1 MKSNKITRQSKFLLG
16 LLLIL
21 SVSSCFSSSE
31 NNQNEIAS
39 PVEETNFSVPNS
51 NINLTQPLQ
60 ISQEPKDVALCQKI
74 NQTIEQSEFS
84 NARWGI
90 AAISLKDG
98 RLVCEKEGRK
108 LFNPAS
114 VQKILT
120 SVVALEK
127 LGADFQWQTKI
138 LANKEIENGE
148 LAGDLTIYGTG
159 APDFNAANLEN
170 LVNQLQAKNL
180 RRIKG
185 NIVGDESFFRGENLG
200 DGWTWNE
207 IQWYYGA
214 EASAMS
220 INHNQTTV
228 NLSGGK
234 PVAST
239 TYVKVS
245 GATEPATDIEAVGLQ
260 RGLGDNS
267 IHVWGNGKNLDVR
280 VAVQNPALWSAQI
293 LREALERKGIVVE
306 GAATSA
312 NWKSERRAANGVELA
327 AVESQTLG
335 EIVRRMNKDSIN
347 LYAELILRTLGKR
360 FGETAP
366 DENPKVQKLRGDD
379 AAGASVIKKW
389 LTENNVATEEIKIH
403 DGSGLS
409 RLDFVTPE
417 AVGRALVFAAQ
428 SKSANVFI
436 NSLPIAGTDGTL
448 RGRLGNVRG
457 QISGKTGSIT
467 YVNSLAGY
475 AKNSGGETFAFV
487 ILCNNQTR
495 KADSSIF
502 IDSIATILVE

>member
-1 MKSNKITRQSKFLLG
+1 MKSDKIIKQLKFVLG
-16 LLLIL
+16 LSLVFY
-21 SVSSCFSSSE
+21 VSACFSSNQS
-31 NNQNEIAS
+31 NQNEIVATS
-39 PVEETNFSVPNS
+39 VEETTFSVPEANV
-51 NINLTQPLQ
+51 NLAQPLQ
-60 ISQEPKDVALCQKI
+60 ISQEPRDIAICQKI
-74 NQTIEQSEFS
+74 NQTIEQSEFA

-127 LGADFQWQTKI
+127 LGADFRWQTKI
-138 LANKEIENGE
+138 LAAEEIKNGE
-148 LAGDLTIYGTG
+148 IARDLIIYGTG
-159 APDFNAANLEN
+159 APDFNDANLEN
-170 LVNQLQAKNL
+170 LVNQLAAKNL
-180 RRIKG
+180 KRIKG
-185 NIVGDESFFRGENLG
+185 NIVGDESFFSGENLG

-220 INHNQTTV
+220 INQNQTTV
-228 NLSGGK
+228 NLSAGK

-239 TYVKVS
+239 SFVTLS
-245 GATEPATDIEAVGLQ
+245 GAVEPPSGIEAVGLQ

-293 LREALERKGIVVE
+293 LKEALERKGIVVE
-306 GAATSA
+306 GAAASA
-312 NWKSERRAANGVELA
+312 NWKNEKRANQIEIAQ
-327 AVESQTLG
+327 VESQTLG

-347 LYAELILRTLGKR
+347 VHAELILRTLGKR
-360 FGETAP
+360 FGEASP
-366 DENPKVQKLRGDD
+366 DENPKTQKLRGDD

-389 LTENNVATEEIKIH
+389 LTENNVATDEIKIH

-428 SKSANVFI
+428 SKSADVFI
-436 NSLPIAGTDGTL
+436 NSLPAAGVDGTL

-457 QISGKTGSIT
+457 RINGKTGSIM

-495 KADSSIF
+495 KADSSIT
-502 IDSIATILVE
+502 IDSIATILTE